1 MTNTK
6 FKLKIDYLC
15 QNSFMMNYISIDNI
29 SKAFSDKLLF
39 ENISFGIE
47 KGEKTAL
54 VAANGT
60 GKSTMMKILVG
71 KEESDKGSISY
82 NENIRIGYLEQLPQF
97 DSELTIQEVISTGHT
112 DIMNV
117 IQRYENALLNHVDDN
132 NISTKKELEDAI
144 SQMDALQAWSYEQR
158 LKQLLYTFEIT
169 DLSQKIGTLSGG
181 QVKRLALAL
190 VLLDDPDILFLD
202 EPTNHLD
209 MGMIEWLEKY
219 LTQSTKTLFMVTH
232 DRYFLDRVCNK
243 IFELY
248 QGTMY
253 THNGNYDYYV
263 RKSREREENK
273 RIAAER
279 AGQLLKHELEW
290 MRSTPQARTGKA
302 KARIDAFYDLQE
314 KARMRRDNNELQ
326 FGADMQRLGGK
337 ILEMDRVSKSY
348 GDMIILK
355 DFEYIFKKGERIGV
369 IGKNGIGKSTF
380 LNMITGNENPDSGTI
395 VTGQTVVYGYYTQKG
410 IKFDER
416 KTVLETI
423 KDIAEVIHY
432 GKDKTYSA
440 DQLLAHFMF
449 PYSMHRQPVSLLS
462 GGEKRRLYL
471 LTVLV
476 SNPNFLILDEPTNDL
491 DLLTLQKLED
501 FLQTYKGCLL
511 VVSHD
516 RFFLDQT
523 VDQLFVFEGD
533 GKVKGFMGNYSQY
546 HDYLEE
552 KNKEERRE
560 LTAQKQESRA
570 EKPTSERK
578 KKRTY
583 KEQQEYEKLAKEIE
597 SLEIEKE
604 ELTIKMQDQ
613 LDYQE
618 LDKLGKRMNEITELI
633 DEKELRWLELD
644 EIGG

>member
-1 MTNTK
+1 
-6 FKLKIDYLC
+6 
-15 QNSFMMNYISIDNI
+15 MNYISIDNI

-82 NENIRIGYLEQLPQF
+82 NENIRIGYLEQLPHF
-97 DSELTIQEVISTGHT
+97 EPELTIQDVISTGHT

-117 IQRYENALLNHVDDN
+117 IQRYEDALLNHVDDK

-273 RIAAER
+273 RVAAER
-279 AGQLLKHELEW
+279 AGQLLKYELEW

-302 KARIDAFYDLQE
+302 KARIDAFYDLKE
-314 KARMRRDNNELQ
+314 KAKFRRDNTELQ
-326 FGADMQRLGGK
+326 FGSDMQRLGGK

-348 GDMIILK
+348 GNTTILK
-355 DFEYIFKKGERIGV
+355 DFDYIFKKGERIGI

-380 LNMITGNENPDSGTI
+380 LNMITGSENPDTGTI
-395 VTGQTVVYGYYTQKG
+395 VTGQTVAYGYYTQKG

-416 KTVLETI
+416 KTILETI

-432 GKDKTYSA
+432 GKDKVYSP

-501 FLQTYKGCLL
+501 FLQSYKGCLL

-516 RFFLDQT
+516 RYFLDQT

-552 KNKEERRE
+552 KSKEEKKE
-560 LTAQKQESRA
+560 QSAQKQEARV
-570 EKPTSERK
+570 EKPASERK

-583 KEQQEYEKLAKEIE
+583 KEQKEYEQLAQDIE
-597 SLEIEKE
+597 NLEKE
-604 ELTIKMQDQ
+604 KAELTVKMQEQ

-618 LDKLGKRMNEITELI
+618 LDKLGKRMNEITDLI

-644 EIGG
+644 EIENQI

>member
-1 MTNTK
+1 
-6 FKLKIDYLC
+6 
-15 QNSFMMNYISIDNI
+15 MNYISIDNI

-97 DSELTIQEVISTGHT
+97 EPELTIQEVISTGHT
-112 DIMNV
+112 DIMAV

-132 NISTKKELEDAI
+132 NIATKKELEQAI
-144 SQMDALQAWSYEQR
+144 AQMDGLQAWSYEQR

-169 DLSQKIGTLSGG
+169 DLSQKVGTLSGG

-279 AGQLLKHELEW
+279 AGQLLKYELEW

-314 KARMRRDNNELQ
+314 KARVRRDNSELQ

-348 GDMIILK
+348 GDTVVLK
-355 DFEYIFKKGERIGV
+355 DFEYIFKKGERIGI

-380 LNMITGNENPDSGTI
+380 LNMITGNESPDSGTI
-395 VTGQTVVYGYYTQKG
+395 VTGQTVAYGYYTQKG

-432 GKDKTYSA
+432 GKDKTYTA
-440 DQLLAHFMF
+440 DQLLAHIMF
-449 PYSMHRQPVSLLS
+449 PYSMHRQQVALLS

-501 FLQTYKGCLL
+501 YLRSYKGCLL

-516 RFFLDQT
+516 RFFLDET

-546 HDYLEE
+546 HEYLEN
-552 KNKEERRE
+552 KTKEEKRE
-560 LTAQKQESRA
+560 IAAQKQETRA
-570 EKPTSERK
+570 ERPAATERK

-583 KEQQEYEKLAKEIE
+583 KEQQEYEQLAKDIE
-597 SLEIEKE
+597 ALENEKK
-604 ELTIKMQDQ
+604 ELTIKLEQQ
-613 LDYQE
+613 LDYKE
-618 LDKLGKRMNEITELI
+618 IEKIGNRIGEITDLI

-644 EIGG
+644 EIS

>member
-1 MTNTK
+1 
-6 FKLKIDYLC
+6 
-15 QNSFMMNYISIDNI
+15 MNYISVDNI

-71 KEESDKGSISY
+71 KEESDKGSIAY

-97 DSELTIQEVISTGHT
+97 NPELTIQDVISTGHT

-117 IQRYENALLNHVDDN
+117 IQRYENALINHVDDK
-132 NISTKKELEDAI
+132 NISTKKELEEAI
-144 SQMDALQAWSYEQR
+144 SQMDSLQAWSYEQR

-190 VLLDDPDILFLD
+190 VLLDEPDILFLD

-219 LTQSTKTLFMVTH
+219 LTQSTKTIFMVTH

-279 AGQLLKHELEW
+279 AGQLLKYELEW

-302 KARIDAFYDLQE
+302 KARIDAFYDLKE
-314 KARMRRDNNELQ
+314 KAKFRRDNTELQ
-326 FGADMQRLGGK
+326 FGSDMQRLGGK

-348 GDMIILK
+348 GDMTILK
-355 DFEYIFKKGERIGV
+355 DFEYIFKRGERIGI

-380 LNMITGNENPDSGTI
+380 LNMITGKENPDSGTI
-395 VTGQTVVYGYYTQKG
+395 ITGQTVAYGYYTQKG

-423 KDIAEVIHY
+423 QDIAEVIHY
-432 GKDKTYSA
+432 GKDMVYTA
-440 DQLLAHFMF
+440 DKLLAHFMF

-552 KNKEERRE
+552 KSRDEKRE
-560 LTAQKQESRA
+560 IATYKQDTRV
-570 EKPTSERK
+570 EKPKATERK

-583 KEQQEYEKLAKEIE
+583 KEQQEYEQLAKEIE
-597 SLEIEKE
+597 ALEMEKG
-604 ELTIKMQDQ
+604 ELTVKMQEQ
-613 LDYQE
+613 MDYQE
-618 LDKLGKRMNEITELI
+618 IEKLGKRMNEITELL

-644 EIGG
+644 EI

>member
-1 MTNTK
+1 
-6 FKLKIDYLC
+6 
-15 QNSFMMNYISIDNI
+15 MNYISIDNI

-71 KEESDKGSISY
+71 KEESDKGTIAY

-97 DSELTIQEVISTGHT
+97 DPQLTIQDVISTGHT

-117 IQRYENALLNHVDDN
+117 IQRYENALQNHVDDN
-132 NISTKKELEDAI
+132 NISTKKELEVAI
-144 SQMDALQAWSYEQR
+144 SQMDSLQAWSYEQR
-158 LKQLLYTFEIT
+158 LKQLLFTFEIT
-169 DLSQKIGTLSGG
+169 DLTQEIGTLSGG

-279 AGQLLKHELEW
+279 AGQLLKYELEW

-302 KARIDAFYDLQE
+302 KARIDAFYDLKE
-314 KARMRRDNNELQ
+314 KAKFRRDNTELQ
-326 FGADMQRLGGK
+326 FGSDMQRLGGK

-348 GDMIILK
+348 GEMTILK
-355 DFEYIFKKGERIGV
+355 DFDYIFKKGERIGI

-380 LNMITGNENPDSGTI
+380 LNMITGNESPDSGTI
-395 VTGQTVVYGYYTQKG
+395 VTGQTVAYGYYTQKG

-423 KDIAEVIHY
+423 QDIAEVIHY
-432 GKDKTYSA
+432 GKDNVYTA
-440 DQLLAHFMF
+440 DKLLAHFMF

-501 FLQTYKGCLL
+501 FLQSYKGCLL

-552 KNKEERRE
+552 KNKEEKRVIA
-560 LTAQKQESRA
+560 TQKQETRM
-570 EKPTSERK
+570 EKPKATERK

-583 KEQQEYEKLAKEIE
+583 KEQQEYEQLAKDIE
-597 SLEIEKE
+597 SLEMEKE
-604 ELTIKMQDQ
+604 EITVKMQEQ

-618 LDKLGKRMNEITELI
+618 IERLGKRLNEINDLL
-633 DEKELRWLELD
+633 DEKEIRWLELD
-644 EIGG
+644 EIEL

>member
-1 MTNTK
+1 
-6 FKLKIDYLC
+6 
-15 QNSFMMNYISIDNI
+15 MNYISVDNI

-71 KEESDKGSISY
+71 KEESDKGSIAY
-82 NENIRIGYLEQLPQF
+82 NENIRIGYLEQLPQYEP
-97 DSELTIQEVISTGHT
+97 ELTIQEVISTGHT

-117 IQRYENALLNHVDDN
+117 IQRYENALHNHVDDN

-144 SQMDALQAWSYEQR
+144 SQMDSLQAWSYEQR

-314 KARMRRDNNELQ
+314 KAKMRRDNNELQ

-337 ILEMDRVSKSY
+337 ILEMDRVSKYY
-348 GDMIILK
+348 GKMTILENF
-355 DFEYIFKKGERIGV
+355 DYIFKRGERIGI

-380 LNMITGNENPDSGTI
+380 LNMITGNESPDSGTI
-395 VTGQTVVYGYYTQKG
+395 VTGQTVAYGYYTQKG
-410 IKFDER
+410 IRFDER

-432 GKDKTYSA
+432 GKDKTYTA

-523 VDQLFVFEGD
+523 VDHLFVFEGN

-552 KNKEERRE
+552 KNKEEKKE
-560 LTAQKQESRA
+560 QSAQKQENRV

-578 KKRTY
+578 KKRSY
-583 KEQQEYEKLAKEIE
+583 KEQKEYELLAQEIE
-597 SLEIEKE
+597 MLEMEKE
-604 ELTIKMQDQ
+604 ELTSKMQEQ

-618 LDKLGKRMNEITELI
+618 IEKLGNRMNEINELL
-633 DEKELRWLELD
+633 DEKEMRWLELD
-644 EIGG
+644 EI

>member
-1 MTNTK
+1 
-6 FKLKIDYLC
+6 
-15 QNSFMMNYISIDNI
+15 MNYISVDNI

-71 KEESDKGSISY
+71 KEESDKGSVIY
-82 NENIRIGYLEQLPQF
+82 NDKIRIGYLEQLPYF
-97 DSELTIQEVISTGHT
+97 DPELTIQQVISAGHT
-112 DIMNV
+112 DVMSV
-117 IQRYENALLNHVDDN
+117 IQRYENALMQHVDDN
-132 NISTKKELEDAI
+132 NIVTKKELEDAI
-144 SQMDALQAWSYEQR
+144 SQMDSLQAWSYEQR
-158 LKQLLYTFEIT
+158 LKQLLFTFDIT
-169 DLSQKIGTLSGG
+169 DLSQKISTLSGG
-181 QVKRLALAL
+181 QLKRLALAL

-209 MGMIEWLEKY
+209 MAMIEWLEKY

-253 THNGNYDYYV
+253 VHNGNYDYYV

-314 KARMRRDNNELQ
+314 KAKIRRSNSELQ
-326 FGADMQRLGGK
+326 FGSDMQRLGGK
-337 ILEMDRVSKSY
+337 ILEMNNVSKSY
-348 GDMIILK
+348 GDITVLK
-355 DFEYIFKKGERIGV
+355 NFDYIFKKGERIGI

-380 LNMITGNENPDSGTI
+380 LNMITNNENPDSGSI
-395 VTGQTVVYGYYTQKG
+395 VVGQTVAYGYYTQKG

-423 KDIAEVIHY
+423 KDIAEVIYY

-501 FLQTYKGCLL
+501 FLKTYKGCLL

-516 RFFLDQT
+516 RYFLDET

-546 HDYLEE
+546 HDFMEE
-552 KNKEERRE
+552 RNKELKKEIA
-560 LTAQKQESRA
+560 TQKQENRA
-570 EKPTSERK
+570 EKPKTSERK

-583 KEQQEYEKLAKEIE
+583 KEQQEYEQLARDME

-604 ELTIKMQDQ
+604 QLTSKMQEQ
-613 LDYQE
+613 LDFQE
-618 LDKLGKRMNEITELI
+618 LDRIGKRINEINGIL
-633 DEKELRWLELD
+633 DEKEMRWLELD
-644 EIGG
+644 EIES

>member
-1 MTNTK
+1 
-6 FKLKIDYLC
+6 
-15 QNSFMMNYISIDNI
+15 MNYISIDNI

-71 KEESDKGSISY
+71 KEESDKGTIAY

-97 DSELTIQEVISTGHT
+97 DPQLTIQDVISTGHT

-117 IQRYENALLNHVDDN
+117 IQRYENALQNHVDDD
-132 NISTKKELEDAI
+132 NISTKKELEVAI
-144 SQMDALQAWSYEQR
+144 SQMDSLQAWSYEQR

-169 DLSQKIGTLSGG
+169 DLTQKIGTLSGG

-279 AGQLLKHELEW
+279 AGQLLKYELEW

-302 KARIDAFYDLQE
+302 KARIDAFYDLKE
-314 KARMRRDNNELQ
+314 KAKFRRDNTELQ
-326 FGADMQRLGGK
+326 FGSDMQRLGGK

-348 GDMIILK
+348 GEMTILK
-355 DFEYIFKKGERIGV
+355 DFDYIFKKGERIGI

-380 LNMITGNENPDSGTI
+380 LNMITGNEKPDSGTV
-395 VTGQTVVYGYYTQKG
+395 VTGQTVAYGYYTQKG

-423 KDIAEVIHY
+423 QDIAEVIHY
-432 GKDKTYSA
+432 GKDNVYTA
-440 DQLLAHFMF
+440 DKLLAHFMF

-516 RFFLDQT
+516 RYFLDQT

-552 KNKEERRE
+552 KNKEEKRE
-560 LTAQKQESRA
+560 IAAQKQEARVD
-570 EKPTSERK
+570 KPKAVERK

-583 KEQQEYEKLAKEIE
+583 KEQQEYEQLAKDIE
-597 SLEIEKE
+597 ALEAEKE
-604 ELTIKMQDQ
+604 EIATKMQEQ
-613 LDYQE
+613 MDYQE
-618 LDKLGKRMNEITELI
+618 IEKLGKRLNEINDLL
-633 DEKELRWLELD
+633 DEKEMRWLELD
-644 EIGG
+644 EI

>member
-1 MTNTK
+1 
-6 FKLKIDYLC
+6 
-15 QNSFMMNYISIDNI
+15 MNYISIDNI

-71 KEESDKGSISY
+71 KEESDKGSIAY

-97 DSELTIQEVISTGHT
+97 DPQLTIQDVISTGHT

-117 IQRYENALLNHVDDN
+117 IQRYENALQNHVDDD
-132 NISTKKELEDAI
+132 NISTKKELEVAI
-144 SQMDALQAWSYEQR
+144 SQMDSLQAWSYEQR

-169 DLSQKIGTLSGG
+169 DLTQKIGTLSGG

-279 AGQLLKHELEW
+279 AGQLLKYELEW

-302 KARIDAFYDLQE
+302 KARIDAFYDLKE
-314 KARMRRDNNELQ
+314 KAKFRRDNTELQ
-326 FGADMQRLGGK
+326 FGSDMQRLGGK

-348 GDMIILK
+348 GEMTILK
-355 DFEYIFKKGERIGV
+355 DFDYIFKKGERIGI

-380 LNMITGNENPDSGTI
+380 LNMITGNESPDSGTI
-395 VTGQTVVYGYYTQKG
+395 VTGQTVAYGYYTQKG

-423 KDIAEVIHY
+423 QDIAEVIHY
-432 GKDKTYSA
+432 GKDNVYTA
-440 DQLLAHFMF
+440 DKLLAHFMF

-501 FLQTYKGCLL
+501 FLQSYKGCLL

-552 KNKEERRE
+552 KNKEEKRVIA
-560 LTAQKQESRA
+560 AQKQETRM
-570 EKPTSERK
+570 EKPKATERK

-583 KEQQEYEKLAKEIE
+583 KEQQEYEQLAKDIE
-597 SLEIEKE
+597 SLEMEKE
-604 ELTIKMQDQ
+604 EITVKMQEQ
-613 LDYQE
+613 IDYQE
-618 LDKLGKRMNEITELI
+618 IERLGKRLNEINDLL
-633 DEKELRWLELD
+633 DEKEIRWLELD
-644 EIGG
+644 EIEL

>member
-1 MTNTK
+1 
-6 FKLKIDYLC
+6 
-15 QNSFMMNYISIDNI
+15 MNYISIDNI

-82 NENIRIGYLEQLPQF
+82 NENIRIGYLEQLPHF
-97 DSELTIQEVISTGHT
+97 EPELTIQEVISTGHT
-112 DIMNV
+112 DIMAV
-117 IQRYENALLNHVDDN
+117 IQRYENALMNHVDDN
-132 NISTKKELEDAI
+132 NVATKKELEQAI
-144 SQMDALQAWSYEQR
+144 AQMDGLQAWSYEQR

-169 DLSQKIGTLSGG
+169 DLTQKVGTLSGG

-314 KARMRRDNNELQ
+314 KARVRRDNSELQ

-348 GDMIILK
+348 GDTVVLK
-355 DFEYIFKKGERIGV
+355 DFEYIFKKGERIGI

-380 LNMITGNENPDSGTI
+380 LNMITGNESPDSGTI
-395 VTGQTVVYGYYTQKG
+395 VTGQTVAYGYYTQKG

-416 KTVLETI
+416 KTVIETI

-432 GKDKTYSA
+432 GKDKTYTA

-449 PYSMHRQPVSLLS
+449 PYSMHRQQVALLS

-501 FLQTYKGCLL
+501 YLQTYKGCLL

-516 RFFLDQT
+516 RFFLDET

-546 HDYLEE
+546 HEYLEN
-552 KNKEERRE
+552 KTKEEKRE
-560 LTAQKQESRA
+560 IAAQKQETRSERPA
-570 EKPTSERK
+570 ATERK

-583 KEQQEYEKLAKEIE
+583 KEQQEYEQLAKDIEALENEKKELTAKLEQQLDYKEIE
-597 SLEIEKE
+597 KIGNR
-604 ELTIKMQDQ
+604 I
-613 LDYQE
+613 
-618 LDKLGKRMNEITELI
+618 GEITDLI

-644 EIGG
+644 EIS

>member
-1 MTNTK
+1 
-6 FKLKIDYLC
+6 
-15 QNSFMMNYISIDNI
+15 MNYISIDNI

-97 DSELTIQEVISTGHT
+97 EPELTIQEVISTGHT
-112 DIMNV
+112 DIMAV

-132 NISTKKELEDAI
+132 NIATKKELEQAI
-144 SQMDALQAWSYEQR
+144 AQMDGLQAWSYEQR

-169 DLSQKIGTLSGG
+169 DLSQKVGTLSGG

-279 AGQLLKHELEW
+279 AGQLLKYELEW

-314 KARMRRDNNELQ
+314 KARVRRDNSELQ

-348 GDMIILK
+348 GDTVVLK
-355 DFEYIFKKGERIGV
+355 DFEYIFKKGERIGI

-380 LNMITGNENPDSGTI
+380 LNMITGNESPDSGTI
-395 VTGQTVVYGYYTQKG
+395 VTGQTVAYGYYTQKG

-432 GKDKTYSA
+432 GKDKTYTA

-449 PYSMHRQPVSLLS
+449 PYSMHRQQVALLS

-501 FLQTYKGCLL
+501 YLRSYKGCLL

-516 RFFLDQT
+516 RFFLDET

-546 HDYLEE
+546 HEYLEN
-552 KNKEERRE
+552 KTKEEKRE
-560 LTAQKQESRA
+560 IAAQKQETRA
-570 EKPTSERK
+570 ERPAVTERK

-583 KEQQEYEKLAKEIE
+583 KEQQEYEQLAKDIE
-597 SLEIEKE
+597 ALENEKK
-604 ELTIKMQDQ
+604 ELTIKLEQQ
-613 LDYQE
+613 LDYKE
-618 LDKLGKRMNEITELI
+618 IEKIGNRIGEITDLI

-644 EIGG
+644 EIS

>member
-1 MTNTK
+1 
-6 FKLKIDYLC
+6 
-15 QNSFMMNYISIDNI
+15 MMNYISIDNI

-71 KEESDKGSISY
+71 KEESDKGFISY
-82 NENIRIGYLEQLPQF
+82 NENIRIGYLEQLPHF
-97 DSELTIQEVISTGHT
+97 EPELTIQDVISTGHT

-273 RIAAER
+273 RVAAER
-279 AGQLLKHELEW
+279 AGQLLKYELEW

-302 KARIDAFYDLQE
+302 KARIDAFYDLKE
-314 KARMRRDNNELQ
+314 KAKFRRDNTELQ
-326 FGADMQRLGGK
+326 FGSDMQRLGGK

-348 GDMIILK
+348 GNTTILK
-355 DFEYIFKKGERIGV
+355 DFDYIFKKGERIGI

-380 LNMITGNENPDSGTI
+380 LNMITGSENPDTGTI
-395 VTGQTVVYGYYTQKG
+395 VTGQTVAYGYYTQKG

-416 KTVLETI
+416 KTILETI

-432 GKDKTYSA
+432 GKDKVYSP

-501 FLQTYKGCLL
+501 FLQSYKGCLL

-516 RFFLDQT
+516 RYFLDQT

-546 HDYLEE
+546 HDYIEE
-552 KNKEERRE
+552 KSKEEKKE
-560 LTAQKQESRA
+560 LAAQKQETRV

-583 KEQQEYEKLAKEIE
+583 KEQKEYEQLAQEIE
-597 SLEIEKE
+597 SLEKEKT
-604 ELTIKMQDQ
+604 ELTVKMQEQ

-618 LDKLGKRMNEITELI
+618 IEKLGKRMNEITDLI

-644 EIGG
+644 EIEN

>member
-1 MTNTK
+1 
-6 FKLKIDYLC
+6 
-15 QNSFMMNYISIDNI
+15 MMNYISIDNI

-71 KEESDKGSISY
+71 KEESDKGSIAY
-82 NENIRIGYLEQLPQF
+82 NENIRIGYLEQLPHF
-97 DSELTIQEVISTGHT
+97 EPELTIQDVISTGHT

-117 IQRYENALLNHVDDN
+117 IQRYENALQNHVDDD
-132 NISTKKELEDAI
+132 NIYTKKELEVAI
-144 SQMDALQAWSYEQR
+144 SQMDSLQAWSYEQR

-169 DLSQKIGTLSGG
+169 DLTQKIGTLSGG

-279 AGQLLKHELEW
+279 AGQLLKYELEW

-302 KARIDAFYDLQE
+302 KARIDAFYDLKE
-314 KARMRRDNNELQ
+314 KAKFRRDNTELQ
-326 FGADMQRLGGK
+326 FGSDMQRLGGK

-348 GDMIILK
+348 GEMTILK
-355 DFEYIFKKGERIGV
+355 DFDYIFKKGERIGI

-380 LNMITGNENPDSGTI
+380 LNMITGNESPDSGTI
-395 VTGQTVVYGYYTQKG
+395 VTGQTVAYGYYTQKG

-423 KDIAEVIHY
+423 QDIAEVIHY
-432 GKDKTYSA
+432 GKDNVYTA
-440 DQLLAHFMF
+440 DKLLAHFMF

-501 FLQTYKGCLL
+501 FLQSYKGCLL

-552 KNKEERRE
+552 KNKEEKKVIA
-560 LTAQKQESRA
+560 AQKQETRM
-570 EKPTSERK
+570 EKPKATERK

-583 KEQQEYEKLAKEIE
+583 KEQQEYEQLAKDIE
-597 SLEIEKE
+597 SLEMEKE
-604 ELTIKMQDQ
+604 EITVKMQEQ
-613 LDYQE
+613 IDYQE
-618 LDKLGKRMNEITELI
+618 IERLGKRLNEINDLL

-644 EIGG
+644 EIED

>member
-1 MTNTK
+1 
-6 FKLKIDYLC
+6 
-15 QNSFMMNYISIDNI
+15 MNYISIDNI

-82 NENIRIGYLEQLPQF
+82 NENIRIGYLEQLPHF
-97 DSELTIQEVISTGHT
+97 EPELTIQEVISTGHT
-112 DIMNV
+112 DIMAV
-117 IQRYENALLNHVDDN
+117 IQRYENALMNHVDDN
-132 NISTKKELEDAI
+132 NIATKKELEQAI
-144 SQMDALQAWSYEQR
+144 AQMDGLQAWSYEQR

-169 DLSQKIGTLSGG
+169 DLTQKVGTLSGG

-209 MGMIEWLEKY
+209 MGMIEWLEKH

-314 KARMRRDNNELQ
+314 KARVRRDNSELQ

-348 GDMIILK
+348 GDTVVLK
-355 DFEYIFKKGERIGV
+355 DFEYIFKKGERIGI

-380 LNMITGNENPDSGTI
+380 LNMITGNESPDSGTI
-395 VTGQTVVYGYYTQKG
+395 VTGQTVAYGYYTQKG

-416 KTVLETI
+416 KTVIETI

-432 GKDKTYSA
+432 GKDKTYTA

-449 PYSMHRQPVSLLS
+449 PYSMHRQQVALLS

-501 FLQTYKGCLL
+501 YLQTYKGCLL

-516 RFFLDQT
+516 RFFLDET

-546 HDYLEE
+546 HEYLEN
-552 KNKEERRE
+552 KTKEEKRE
-560 LTAQKQESRA
+560 IAAQKQETRSERPA
-570 EKPTSERK
+570 ATERK

-583 KEQQEYEKLAKEIE
+583 KEQQEYEQLAKDIEALENEKKELTTKLEQQLDYKEIE
-597 SLEIEKE
+597 KIGNR
-604 ELTIKMQDQ
+604 I
-613 LDYQE
+613 
-618 LDKLGKRMNEITELI
+618 GEITDLI

-644 EIGG
+644 EIS

>member
-1 MTNTK
+1 
-6 FKLKIDYLC
+6 
-15 QNSFMMNYISIDNI
+15 MNYISIDNI

-82 NENIRIGYLEQLPQF
+82 NDNIRIGYLEQLPQF
-97 DSELTIQEVISTGHT
+97 DPEFSIQDVISTGHT

-117 IQRYENALLNHVDDN
+117 IQRYENALQNHVDDN

-169 DLSQKIGTLSGG
+169 DLTQKIGTLSGG

-253 THNGNYDYYV
+253 THNGNYEYYV

-279 AGQLLKHELEW
+279 AGQLLKYELEW

-302 KARIDAFYDLQE
+302 KARIDAFYDLKE
-314 KARMRRDNNELQ
+314 KAKMRRDNSELQ
-326 FGADMQRLGGK
+326 FGTDMQRLGGK
-337 ILEMDRVSKSY
+337 ILEMDGVSKSY
-348 GDMIILK
+348 GNMTILK
-355 DFEYIFKKGERIGV
+355 DFDYIFKRGERIGI

-380 LNMITGNENPDSGTI
+380 LNMITGNENPDKGTI

-501 FLQTYKGCLL
+501 FLQNYKGCLL

-533 GKVKGFMGNYSQY
+533 GKVNGFMGNYSQY
-546 HDYLEE
+546 HDYLED
-552 KNKEERRE
+552 KNKEEKRE
-560 LTAQKQESRA
+560 QSAQKQVTRTER
-570 EKPTSERK
+570 PVPERK

-583 KEQQEYEKLAKEIE
+583 KEQVEYEQLTKDMEI
-597 SLEIEKE
+597 LEMEKA
-604 ELTIKMQDQ
+604 ELSSKMQEM

-618 LDKLGKRMNEITELI
+618 LERIGKRMNEINDLL

>member
-1 MTNTK
+1 
-6 FKLKIDYLC
+6 
-15 QNSFMMNYISIDNI
+15 MNYLSIDNI

-71 KEESDKGSISY
+71 KEESDKGSIAY

-97 DSELTIQEVISTGHT
+97 DPELTIQEVISTGHT
-112 DIMNV
+112 DIMAV
-117 IQRYENALLNHVDDN
+117 IQRYEKALLNHVDDN
-132 NISTKKELEDAI
+132 NLNTKQELEMAI
-144 SQMDALQAWSYEQR
+144 SQMDSLQAWSYEQR

-169 DLSQKIGTLSGG
+169 DLTQKVGTLSGG

-279 AGQLLKHELEW
+279 AGQLLKYELEW

-314 KARMRRDNNELQ
+314 KAKMRRDNNELQ
-326 FGADMQRLGGK
+326 FGSDMQRLGGK
-337 ILEMDRVSKSY
+337 ILEMDRVSKAY
-348 GDMIILK
+348 GNTTILK
-355 DFEYIFKKGERIGV
+355 DFDYIFKKGERVGI

-380 LNMITGNENPDSGTI
+380 LNMITGKENPDSGTI
-395 VTGQTVVYGYYTQKG
+395 VTGQTVAYGYYTQKG

-432 GKDKTYSA
+432 GKDKTYTA

-476 SNPNFLILDEPTNDL
+476 ANPNFLILDEPTNDL

-501 FLQTYKGCLL
+501 FLQNYKGCLL

-516 RFFLDQT
+516 RFFLDET

-546 HDYLEE
+546 REYLEN
-552 KNKEERRE
+552 KTKEEKRE
-560 LTAQKQESRA
+560 QAAQKQETRAA
-570 EKPTSERK
+570 EKPATERK

-583 KEQQEYEKLAKEIE
+583 KEQQEYEQLARDIE
-597 SLEIEKE
+597 TLETEKK
-604 ELTIKMQDQ
+604 ELTARLEQQ

-618 LDKLGKRMNEITELI
+618 LEKIGNRISEITDLI

-644 EIGG
+644 EI

>member
-1 MTNTK
+1 MPK
-6 FKLKIDYLC
+6 QKLK
-15 QNSFMMNYISIDNI
+15 MNYLSIDNI

-71 KEESDKGSISY
+71 KEESDKGTVSY

-97 DSELTIQEVISTGHT
+97 EPELTIQEVISTGHT
-112 DIMNV
+112 DIMAV

-132 NISTKKELEDAI
+132 NLSTKKELEDAI
-144 SQMDALQAWSYEQR
+144 SQMDGLQAWSYEQR
-158 LKQLLYTFEIT
+158 LKQLLYTFDIT
-169 DLSQKIGTLSGG
+169 DLSQKVGTLSGG

-279 AGQLLKHELEW
+279 AGQLLKYELEW

-314 KARMRRDNNELQ
+314 KAKMRRDNNELQ
-326 FGADMQRLGGK
+326 FGSDMQRLGGK

-348 GDMIILK
+348 GNTTILK
-355 DFEYIFKKGERIGV
+355 DFDYIFKRGERIGI

-380 LNMITGNENPDSGTI
+380 LNMITGSESPDAGTI
-395 VTGQTVVYGYYTQKG
+395 VTGQTVAYGYYTQKG
-410 IKFDER
+410 MKFDER

-432 GKDKTYSA
+432 GKDKTYTA

-476 SNPNFLILDEPTNDL
+476 SNPNFLILDEPTHDL

-516 RFFLDQT
+516 RYFLDQT
-523 VDQLFVFEGD
+523 VDQLFVFEGE

-552 KNKEERRE
+552 KNKEEKRE
-560 LTAQKQESRA
+560 QAAQKQESRV
-570 EKPTSERK
+570 EKPATERK
-578 KKRTY
+578 RKRSY
-583 KEQQEYEKLAKEIE
+583 KEEKEYEQLAKDIE
-597 SLEIEKE
+597 ALENEKA
-604 ELTIKMQDQ
+604 ELTAKMQEQ

-618 LDKLGKRMNEITELI
+618 LDRLGKRMNEITELI
-633 DEKELRWLELD
+633 DEKEMRWLELD
-644 EIGG
+644 EI

>member
-1 MTNTK
+1 MIIISFFIK
-6 FKLKIDYLC
+6 FAKIL
-15 QNSFMMNYISIDNI
+15 FTMNYISIDNI

-71 KEESDKGSISY
+71 KEESDKGSIAY

-97 DSELTIQEVISTGHT
+97 NPELTIQDVISTGHT

-132 NISTKKELEDAI
+132 NLTTKKELEDAI
-144 SQMDALQAWSYEQR
+144 SQMDSLQAWSYEQR

-169 DLSQKIGTLSGG
+169 DLNQKVGTLSGG

-248 QGTMY
+248 QGNMY

-314 KARMRRDNNELQ
+314 KAKMRRDNNELQ
-326 FGADMQRLGGK
+326 FGSDMQRLGGK

-348 GDMIILK
+348 GNMTILK
-355 DFEYIFKKGERIGV
+355 DFDYIFKKGERIGI

-380 LNMITGNENPDSGTI
+380 LNMITGNEKPDSGTV
-395 VTGQTVVYGYYTQKG
+395 VTGQTVAYGYYTQKG

-423 KDIAEVIHY
+423 QDIAEVIHY
-432 GKDKTYSA
+432 GKDNVYTA
-440 DQLLAHFMF
+440 DKLLAHFMF

-516 RFFLDQT
+516 RYFLDQT

-546 HDYLEE
+546 HEYLEE
-552 KNKEERRE
+552 KNKEEKRE
-560 LTAQKQESRA
+560 IAAQKQEARVD
-570 EKPTSERK
+570 KPKAVERK

-583 KEQQEYEKLAKEIE
+583 KEQQEYEQLAKDIE
-597 SLEIEKE
+597 ALEVEKE
-604 ELTIKMQDQ
+604 EIATKMQEQ
-613 LDYQE
+613 MDYQE
-618 LDKLGKRMNEITELI
+618 IEKLGKRLNEINDLL
-633 DEKELRWLELD
+633 DEKEMRWLELD
-644 EIGG
+644 EI

>member
-1 MTNTK
+1 
-6 FKLKIDYLC
+6 
-15 QNSFMMNYISIDNI
+15 MNYISIDNI

-71 KEESDKGSISY
+71 KEESDKGSIAY

-97 DSELTIQEVISTGHT
+97 NPELTIQDVISTGHT

-117 IQRYENALLNHVDDN
+117 IQRYESALLNHVDDN
-132 NISTKKELEDAI
+132 NLTTKKELEDAI
-144 SQMDALQAWSYEQR
+144 SQMDSLQAWSYEQR

-169 DLSQKIGTLSGG
+169 DLNQKVGTLSGG

-314 KARMRRDNNELQ
+314 KAKMRRDNNELQ
-326 FGADMQRLGGK
+326 FGSDMQRLGGK

-348 GDMIILK
+348 GNMTILK
-355 DFEYIFKKGERIGV
+355 DFDYIFKKGERIGI

-380 LNMITGNENPDSGTI
+380 LNMITGNEKPDSGTV
-395 VTGQTVVYGYYTQKG
+395 VTGQTVAYGYYTQKG

-423 KDIAEVIHY
+423 QDIAEVIYY
-432 GKDKTYSA
+432 GKDNVYTA
-440 DQLLAHFMF
+440 DKLLAHFMF

-516 RFFLDQT
+516 RYFLDQT

-560 LTAQKQESRA
+560 IAAQKQETRVD
-570 EKPTSERK
+570 KPKAVERK

-583 KEQQEYEKLAKEIE
+583 KEQQEYEQLAKDIE
-597 SLEIEKE
+597 ALEAEKE
-604 ELTIKMQDQ
+604 EIATKMQEQ
-613 LDYQE
+613 MDYQE
-618 LDKLGKRMNEITELI
+618 IERFGKRLNEINDLL
-633 DEKELRWLELD
+633 DEKEMRWLELD
-644 EIGG
+644 EI

>member
-1 MTNTK
+1 
-6 FKLKIDYLC
+6 
-15 QNSFMMNYISIDNI
+15 MNYLSIDNI

-71 KEESDKGSISY
+71 KEESDKGTVSY

-97 DSELTIQEVISTGHT
+97 DPESTIQEVISTGHT
-112 DIMNV
+112 DVMSV

-132 NISTKKELEDAI
+132 NLSTKKELEDAI
-144 SQMDALQAWSYEQR
+144 SQMDGLQAWSYEQR
-158 LKQLLYTFEIT
+158 LKQLLYTFDIT
-169 DLSQKIGTLSGG
+169 DLSQKVGTLSGG

-279 AGQLLKHELEW
+279 AGQLLKYELEW

-314 KARMRRDNNELQ
+314 KAKMRRDNNELQ
-326 FGADMQRLGGK
+326 FGSDMQRLGGK

-348 GDMIILK
+348 GNTTILK
-355 DFEYIFKKGERIGV
+355 DFDYIFKRGERIGI

-380 LNMITGNENPDSGTI
+380 LNMITGSESPDAGTI
-395 VTGQTVVYGYYTQKG
+395 VTGQTVAYGYYTQKG
-410 IKFDER
+410 MEFDER

-432 GKDKTYSA
+432 GKDKTYTA

-491 DLLTLQKLED
+491 DLLTLQKLEE

-516 RFFLDQT
+516 RYFLDQT

-552 KNKEERRE
+552 KNKEEKRE
-560 LTAQKQESRA
+560 QAAQKQESRV
-570 EKPTSERK
+570 EKPATERK
-578 KKRTY
+578 KKRSY
-583 KEQQEYEKLAKEIE
+583 KEEKEYEQLAKDIE
-597 SLEIEKE
+597 ALENEKA
-604 ELTIKMQDQ
+604 ELTAKMQEQ

-618 LDKLGKRMNEITELI
+618 LDRLGKRMNEITELI
-633 DEKELRWLELD
+633 DEKEMRWLELD
-644 EIGG
+644 EI